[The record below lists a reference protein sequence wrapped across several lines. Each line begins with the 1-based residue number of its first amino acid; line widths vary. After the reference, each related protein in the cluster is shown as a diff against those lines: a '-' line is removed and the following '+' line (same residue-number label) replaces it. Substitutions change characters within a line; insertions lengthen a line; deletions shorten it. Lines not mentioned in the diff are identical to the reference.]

1 MKPKI
6 HPQYNEKAKI
16 TCACGNSIYVG
27 STEEAMR
34 VEICSA
40 CHPLY
45 TGKAKVID
53 TAGRID
59 KFKERM
65 AKAKEMQAK
74 AKAKKIKPK
83 NKKKPAKNSSSN

>member
-1 MKPKI
+1 MKKKI
-6 HPQYNEKAKI
+6 HPKYNPNAKI
-16 TCACGNSIYVG
+16 TCACGNTIEVG
-27 STEEAMR
+27 STEESMR

-45 TGKAKVID
+45 TGKSKVID

-59 KFKERM
+59 KFKQRM

-74 AKAKKIKPK
+74 AKAQKTKPK
-83 NKKKPAKNSSSN
+83 TKKKEKKK

>member
-1 MKPKI
+1 MKEKI
-6 HPQYNEKAKI
+6 HPKYNEKAKI
-16 TCACGNSIYVG
+16 TCACGNVIEVG
-27 STEEAMR
+27 STVDEMR
-34 VEICSA
+34 VEICSM

-65 AKAKEMQAK
+65 AKAKEIQD
-74 AKAKKIKPK
+74 KAKKAKPK
-83 NKKKPAKNSSSN
+83 AKKKEKKK

>member
-1 MKPKI
+1 MKEKI
-6 HPQYNEKAKI
+6 HPKYNKKAKI
-16 TCACGNSIYVG
+16 TCACGNTFEVG
-27 STEEAMR
+27 STVDEMR

-45 TGKAKVID
+45 TGKSKVID

-59 KFKERM
+59 KFKERV

-74 AKAKKIKPK
+74 AKAKKTKPK
-83 NKKKPAKNSSSN
+83 TKKKEKK